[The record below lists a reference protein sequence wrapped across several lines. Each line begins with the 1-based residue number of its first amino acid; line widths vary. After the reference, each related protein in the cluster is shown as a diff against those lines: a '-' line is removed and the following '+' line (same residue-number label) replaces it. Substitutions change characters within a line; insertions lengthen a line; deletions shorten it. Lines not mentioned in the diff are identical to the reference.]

1 MPSFRLGE
9 LVYKHFLD
17 LVEKTANSIFMAFIL
32 VFITIIIVFT
42 YVFVN
47 NAFNSIFNQ
56 GGASGEWTEASK
68 VALSY
73 GIKSYDTLLSTSDM
87 ITVLLIVLA
96 ILSTVIAI
104 LKKTS

>member
-1 MPSFRLGE
+1 
-9 LVYKHFLD
+9 VYKHLLD
-17 LVEKTANSIFMAFIL
+17 LVREIATGIFIAFIVGFLIAITNL
-32 VFITIIIVFT
+32 VE
-42 YVFVN
+42 N
-47 NAFNSIFNQ
+47 SFNSIFNQ
-56 GGASGEWTEASK
+56 GGDSGEWTEASK
-68 VALSY
+68 VVLSY

>member
-1 MPSFRLGE
+1 M
-9 LVYKHFLD
+9 YKHFLD
-17 LVEKTANSIFMAFIL
+17 LVEKTANSIFMAFISVL
-32 VFITIIIVFT
+32 IIIIYIII

-73 GIKSYDTLLSTSDM
+73 GIKSYDTLMNISDM
-87 ITVLLIVLA
+87 IAVLLIVLA

>member
-1 MPSFRLGE
+1 
-9 LVYKHFLD
+9 
-17 LVEKTANSIFMAFIL
+17 MAFIF
-32 VFITIIIVFT
+32 VFIIII

-73 GIKSYDTLLSTSDM
+73 GIKSYDTLMNISDI

-96 ILSTVIAI
+96 ILSIVIAI
-104 LKKTS
+104 HQKDQLISV

>member
-1 MPSFRLGE
+1 
-9 LVYKHFLD
+9 
-17 LVEKTANSIFMAFIL
+17 MAFISVL
-32 VFITIIIVFT
+32 IIIIYIII

-73 GIKSYDTLLSTSDM
+73 GIKSYDTLMNISDM
-87 ITVLLIVLA
+87 IAVLLIVLA

>member
-1 MPSFRLGE
+1 
-9 LVYKHFLD
+9 VYKHFLD
-17 LVEKTANSIFMAFIL
+17 LVEKTANSIFMAFIFVL
-32 VFITIIIVFT
+32 IIIIIVFI

-73 GIKSYDTLLSTSDM
+73 GIKSYDTLMNISD
-87 ITVLLIVLA
+87 IFTVLLIVLA

>member
-1 MPSFRLGE
+1 
-9 LVYKHFLD
+9 VYKHLLD
-17 LVEKTANSIFMAFIL
+17 LVRIIATGI
-32 VFITIIIVFT
+32 FITFIVGFLIVIT
-42 YVFVN
+42 NLVEN
-47 NAFNSIFNQ
+47 SFNSIFNQ

-68 VALSY
+68 VVLSY